1 MKTLRGAIAT
11 FIATRLLSV
20 FLTLIGAAVLL
31 LMMVRFVPGDFA
43 SVMLGPRAT
52 PALREQIT
60 QQMGLDRNFFE
71 QLWLLLS
78 NAATGDFGDDI
89 ISHRPILDIVLEAL
103 PNTLALAFS
112 ALGLALLVGIPL
124 GIIAALKPGTWV
136 DSLLALISISFIT
149 TPTLVVAIILFLV
162 FATGL
167 HWLPVAGA
175 GAPDDML
182 DRLRHLILPSVALA
196 VGWVGYIS
204 RLVRAALLDTLTEQ
218 HVRTLRAYG
227 VSEWRI
233 VSIYAL
239 KLAFV
244 PVVSI
249 LGIGFGDL
257 IGSSVVAEIIFARPG
272 LGSLIF
278 NSIAQRNYPVVQAC
292 VVFIVGF
299 YIVANLVVDMVNAM
313 LDPRIAKSMSA
324 GGN

>member
-1 MKTLRGAIAT
+1 MKKPRGAIAT
-11 FIATRLLSV
+11 FVATRLLSV
-20 FLTLIGAAVLL
+20 FLTLIGASVLML
-31 LMMVRFVPGDFA
+31 LMVRFVPGDFA

-60 QQMGLDRNFFE
+60 RQMGLDLSFLE
-71 QLWLLLS
+71 QLWLFLR
-78 NAATGDFGDDI
+78 NAATGDFGIDV
-89 ISHRPILDIVLEAL
+89 ISHRPILGIVLEAL
-103 PNTLALAFS
+103 PNTLALAFC
-112 ALGLALLVGIPL
+112 ALGLVLLVGIPL
-124 GIIAALKPGTWV
+124 GIVAALRPGSWL

-149 TPTLVVAIILFLV
+149 TPTLVVAIVLFLV

-175 GAPDDML
+175 GDPDDML
-182 DRLRHLILPSVALA
+182 DRLRHLVLPSVALA
-196 VGWVGYIS
+196 LGWVGYIS
-204 RLVRAALLDTLTEQ
+204 RLVRASLLDTLTEH

-227 VSEWRI
+227 VPEWRI
-233 VSIYAL
+233 VGIYAL

-299 YIVANLVVDMVNAM
+299 YIVANLVVDMINAM

>member
-1 MKTLRGAIAT
+1 MKKPCGAIVNFLT
-11 FIATRLLSV
+11 TRLLSV
-20 FLTLIGAAVLL
+20 FLTLIGASVLML
-31 LMMVRFVPGDFA
+31 LMVRFVPGDFA

-60 QQMGLDRNFFE
+60 QQMGLDKSFFE
-71 QLWLLLS
+71 QLWLFLS
-78 NAATGDFGDDI
+78 NAVRGDFGEDI

-112 ALGLALLVGIPL
+112 ALALALLVGIPL
-124 GIIAALKPGTWV
+124 GIIAALKPGSWL

-149 TPTLVVAIILFLV
+149 TPTLVVAIVLFLV

-175 GAPDDML
+175 GAPDDTL
-182 DRLRHLILPSVALA
+182 DRIRHLILPSVALA
-196 VGWVGYIS
+196 LGWVGYIS

-218 HVRTLRAYG
+218 HVRTMRAYG

-278 NSIAQRNYPVVQAC
+278 NSISLRNYPVVQAC

-299 YIVANLVVDMVNAM
+299 YIIANLVVDMINAM
-313 LDPRIAKSMSA
+313 LDPRIAKSMQA

>member
-1 MKTLRGAIAT
+1 MKKPRGAIAT
-11 FIATRLLSV
+11 FLTTRLPSV
-20 FLTLIGAAVLL
+20 FLTLLGASVLML
-31 LMMVRFVPGDFA
+31 LMVRFVPGDFA

-60 QQMGLDRNFFE
+60 HQMGLDRSFFE
-71 QLWLLLS
+71 QLWVFLS
-78 NAATGDFGDDI
+78 NAVTGDFGEDI

-112 ALGLALLVGIPL
+112 ALTLALLVGIPL
-124 GIIAALKPGTWV
+124 GIIAALKPGSWL

-149 TPTLVVAIILFLV
+149 TPTLVVAIVLFLV

-175 GAPDDML
+175 GAPGDTL
-182 DRLRHLILPSVALA
+182 DRIQHLILPSVALA
-196 VGWVGYIS
+196 LGWIGYIS
-204 RLVRAALLDTLTEQ
+204 RLVRAALLDTLTEH
-218 HVRTLRAYG
+218 HVRTMRAYG

-278 NSIAQRNYPVVQAC
+278 NSISQRNYPVVQAC

-299 YIVANLVVDMVNAM
+299 YIIANLVVDMINAM
-313 LDPRIAKSMSA
+313 LDPRIAKSRQA

>member
-1 MKTLRGAIAT
+1 MKTPRGAIAN
-11 FIATRLLSV
+11 FVATRLVSV
-20 FLTLIGAAVLL
+20 FLTLIGASVLML
-31 LMMVRFVPGDFA
+31 LMVRFVPGDFA

-60 QQMGLDRNFFE
+60 QQMGLDRSFVE
-71 QLWLLLS
+71 QLWLFLS
-78 NAATGDFGDDI
+78 NAVTGDFGNDI
-89 ISHRPILDIVLEAL
+89 ISHRPILGIVLEAL

-124 GIIAALKPGTWV
+124 GIIAALKPGSWL

-149 TPTLVVAIILFLV
+149 TPTLVVAIVLFLV

-167 HWLPVAGA
+167 NWLPVAGA
-175 GAPDDML
+175 GEPGDTL
-182 DRLRHLILPSVALA
+182 DRIQHLILPSVALA
-196 VGWVGYIS
+196 LGWVGYIS
-204 RLVRAALLDTLTEQ
+204 RLVRAALLDTLTEH
-218 HVRTLRAYG
+218 HVRTMRAYG

-257 IGSSVVAEIIFARPG
+257 IGSAVVAEIIFARPG

-278 NSIAQRNYPVVQAC
+278 NAISQRNYPIVQAS

-299 YIVANLVVDMVNAM
+299 YIIANLVVDVVNAM
-313 LDPRIAKSMSA
+313 LDPRIAKSMQS
-324 GGN
+324 GGK

>member
-1 MKTLRGAIAT
+1 MKKPRGAIAT
-11 FIATRLLSV
+11 FAATRLLSV
-20 FLTLIGAAVLL
+20 LLTLIGASVLML
-31 LMMVRFVPGDFA
+31 LMVRFVPGDFA

-60 QQMGLDRNFFE
+60 QQMGLDRSFLE
-71 QLWLLLS
+71 QLWLFLR
-78 NAATGDFGDDI
+78 NAATGDFGMDV
-89 ISHRPILDIVLEAL
+89 ISRRPILGIVLEAL
-103 PNTLALAFS
+103 PNTLALAFC

-124 GIIAALKPGTWV
+124 GIIAALKPGSWL
-136 DSLLALISISFIT
+136 DSLLALVSISFIT
-149 TPTLVVAIILFLV
+149 TPTLVVAIVLFLV

-182 DRLRHLILPSVALA
+182 DRLRHLVLPSVALA
-196 VGWVGYIS
+196 LGWVGYIS
-204 RLVRAALLDTLTEQ
+204 RLVRASLLDTLTEH

-227 VSEWRI
+227 VPEWRI

-278 NSIAQRNYPVVQAC
+278 NSISQRNYPVVQAC

-299 YIVANLVVDMVNAM
+299 YIVANLVVDMINAM
-313 LDPRIAKSMSA
+313 LDPRIAKSMSV